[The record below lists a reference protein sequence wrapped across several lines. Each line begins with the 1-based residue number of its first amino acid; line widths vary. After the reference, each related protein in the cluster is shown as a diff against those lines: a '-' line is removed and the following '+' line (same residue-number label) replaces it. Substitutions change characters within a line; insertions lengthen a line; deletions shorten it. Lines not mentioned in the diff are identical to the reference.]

1 MKIVC
6 IIPARGGSKGVPRK
20 NVRLL
25 GDKPLI
31 AHTIKTAID
40 SGVFEHVVVTT
51 DDAEIANI
59 SKQYGAEV
67 PFIRPAELSTD
78 TISND
83 DVLIHAI
90 KQLKSLGFN
99 FDVSFLRDCTVP
111 FIDQNDIK
119 NSLSL
124 FGTSDCDAVFGAVR
138 AHPNPYFGMMEKNS
152 SGYLKP
158 SKSIGKLITQRQD
171 APIVYAVEGFFIHYV
186 DVLLKT
192 ENINTPKIIPYEI
205 SKEHGHMIDFEID
218 FTIAE
223 ILLKQ
228 KSSLI

>member
-1 MKIVC
+1 MKTIC
-6 IIPARGGSKGVPRK
+6 IIPARGGSKGIPRK
-20 NVRLL
+20 NIRLL
-25 GDKPLI
+25 GNKPLI
-31 AHTIKTAID
+31 AYAITTAIN
-40 SGVFEHVVVTT
+40 SGVFDHVVVTT
-51 DDAEIANI
+51 DDVEIATI

-67 PFIRPAELSTD
+67 PFIRPKELAID

-111 FIDQNDIK
+111 FVDENDIK
-119 NSLSL
+119 GSLSL
-124 FGTSDCDAVFGAVR
+124 LTTSDCDAVFGAVR

-152 SGYLKP
+152 TGYLEP
-158 SKSIGKLITQRQD
+158 SKSTGKLITRRQD
-171 APIVYAVEGFFIHYV
+171 APLVYAVDGFFIHYV

-192 ENINTPKIIPYEI
+192 SNINTPRIIPYEI

-228 KSSLI
+228 KNSQI